1 MASIS
6 TTTSI
11 RTPRRSPGTRTTI
24 EFPDQRSYAA
34 YRRRGGR
41 LERSDWRRNN
51 VNVLVREFY
60 AAVKAEKRWV
70 KVGISPF
77 GIWRP
82 GNPPSIQAGIDQ
94 YDELYADARKWLHEG
109 SLDYL
114 VPQLYWPIFPP
125 EQSYPVLLQW
135 WVEENLKGRHMW
147 PGLPLH
153 RLMSTTRAMRADDIV
168 QEITITRATP
178 GATGHVHFSAKV
190 IMQNAD
196 SIASRLAVLY
206 AEPALVPPSPWLD
219 SVAPPAPTVSMSADS
234 ASGESIVRFA
244 PADQQVIRHW
254 IVQSRSDSTWNT
266 RLLPGT
272 ARTHILKD
280 TESAAELI
288 SVSAVDRVGNVSPPA
303 ILRRQQ

>member
-1 MASIS
+1 
-6 TTTSI
+6 
-11 RTPRRSPGTRTTI
+11 
-24 EFPDQRSYAA
+24 
-34 YRRRGGR
+34 
-41 LERSDWRRNN
+41 
-51 VNVLVREFY
+51 
-60 AAVKAEKRWV
+60 V

-94 YDELYADARKWLHEG
+94 YDELYADVRKWLHEG

-114 VPQLYWPIFPP
+114 VPQLYWPIYPP

-153 RLMSTTRAMRADDIV
+153 RLTSTSRAMHADDIV
-168 QEITITRATP
+168 QEIALTRTTP
-178 GATGHVHFSAKV
+178 GATGHVHFSSRA

-196 SIASRLAVLY
+196 SIATRLAVLY
-206 AEPALVPPSPWLD
+206 AEPALVPATPWLD
-219 SVAPPAPTVSMSADS
+219 PMPPPAPTVSVSVDS
-234 ASGESIVRFA
+234 ASAESIVRFA

-254 IVQSRSDSTWNT
+254 IVQSRNDSTWNT
-266 RLLPGT
+266 RLLPGV
-272 ARTHILKD
+272 ARSAILKD
-280 TESAAELI
+280 AESEAELI